1 VYSITVY
8 IERCYCLLYCLLLRI
23 YRVIASFSFLSF
35 ILSFSLSLSLLS
47 SKSIHHRVLY
57 YHGPRHG
64 HGLILLGALLIHLPG
79 AEIVWGVLEILQG
92 SVVHGSSR
100 LVKGLI
106 SAICLAVFVT
116 LGTLIH

>member
-35 ILSFSLSLSLLS
+35 FLFLSLFLLS

-57 YHGPRHG
+57 SHGPRHG

>member
-1 VYSITVY
+1 MFCFV
-8 IERCYCLLYCLLLRI
+8 
-23 YRVIASFSFLSF
+23 
-35 ILSFSLSLSLLS
+35 SLLTIFFLFFPLYLLFF
-47 SKSIHHRVLY
+47 SILTV
-57 YHGPRHG
+57 HG
-64 HGLILLGALLIHLPG
+64 HGHGHGLMLILLGALLIHLPG